1 MQDADLLLSLA
12 GIAGVFVGF
21 GALISSRDGGTS
33 QVYEVTY
40 IRGVVGM
47 GLMVVVAAVAPVIIS
62 RYDISGRDL
71 WLLSSLLYLVL
82 FWGMIVGTSRNPE
95 HDALLAAFPR
105 AVRVRQQLLSAL
117 LVTSVSIVLILVVLG
132 PFPDLEPA
140 LYLTAVAFV
149 LFYAAFALLQLVMS
163 QGRPQAA

>member
-21 GALISSRDGGTS
+21 GALISTRGDGAGD
-33 QVYEVTY
+33 VYVVSY

-47 GLMVVVAAVAPVIIS
+47 GLMVVVAAIAPVVIS
-62 RYDISGRDL
+62 RYEIGGHEL

-82 FWGMIVGTSRNPE
+82 FWAMILVTGRNPE
-95 HDALLAAFPR
+95 HDALLAAFAR
-105 AVRVRQQLLSAL
+105 AVRVRQMLISAL
-117 LVTSVSIVLILVVLG
+117 LLVSVSIVLILVVLG
-132 PFPDLEPA
+132 LFPDLEPA
-140 LYLTAVAFV
+140 LYLTAVTFV

-163 QGRPQAA
+163 QGRPQTA